1 VDELI
6 EGDKVIDFDKL
17 FITTYPP
24 RSIKDIILEKGFFH
38 KILLPIY
45 LEEEE

>member
-6 EGDKVIDFDKL
+6 EGDELIDFDRW
-17 FITTYPP
+17 FIKTYPP
-24 RSIKDIILEKGFFH
+24 KNIRDIIMEKGFFH

-45 LEEEE
+45 SEEEE

>member
-6 EGDKVIDFDKL
+6 IK
-17 FITTYPP
+17 TYPP
-24 RSIKDIILEKGFFH
+24 LNIEEIVMQKGFFH

-45 LEEEE
+45 SEEEE

>member
-6 EGDKVIDFDKL
+6 EEDELIDFDKW
-17 FITTYPP
+17 FFKTYPP
-24 RSIKDIILEKGFFH
+24 KNIIHTIMEKGFFH

-45 LEEEE
+45 SEEEE